1 MTNSRTKGHN
11 FERLVVKLI
20 NDFIESKGGTKFVS
34 RNLDQAQYKGQADI
48 YWDNFAIE
56 CKRYGQSNTNMYK
69 QAWWNQVCNAA
80 RDKYIPILVYKF
92 DRKPIYTVVPLYL
105 ISDEYPRDNQ
115 VAYMCSLEELC
126 KDYKNL
132 LNRASVFNK

>member
-20 NDFIESKGGTKFVS
+20 NEFIKSKGGTKFVS

-56 CKRYGQSNTNMYK
+56 CKRYGRSNTNMYK
-69 QAWWNQVCNAA
+69 QAWWDQVCFAA
-80 RDKYIPILVYKF
+80 RDKFIPIL
-92 DRKPIYTVVPLYL
+92 IYMYAKEREREGEGV
-105 ISDEYPRDNQ
+105 S
-115 VAYMCSLEELC
+115 M
-126 KDYKNL
+126 KM
-132 LNRASVFNK
+132 F

>member
-11 FERLVVKLI
+11 FERLIVRMI
-20 NDFIESKGGTKFVS
+20 NEFITSKGGTKLVS

-56 CKRYGQSNTNMYK
+56 CKRYGHTNTNMYK
-69 QAWWNQVCNAA
+69 QAWWDQVLTAA

-92 DRKPIYTVVPLYL
+92 DRREPYVVVPGWLV
-105 ISDEYPRDNQ
+105 SDNLPINNQ
-115 VAYMCSLEELC
+115 VTYMCSLRELC
-126 KDYKNL
+126 RDYKSIL
-132 LNRASVFNK
+132 KKASEFNK